1 MVEWI
6 YESGKVFVLNLI
18 RRYEDCRI
26 LTKRIRGV
34 SSMKKLHIYSDKS
47 ACISALVQA
56 FLSVLLCILF
66 TYIVLRLTGF
76 EEFIG
81 KDGKEEIINGIRY
94 DVVLCIGAVVSAFV
108 PILLLRYNEIKYLF
122 LFLLSSVM
130 FYVIILFLVVL
141 FLIGGS
147 FDFINYATTSFPVGA
162 GMGTVI
168 AIIINTIENRKE

>member
-1 MVEWI
+1 MR
-6 YESGKVFVLNLI
+6 KLNI
-18 RRYEDCRI
+18 HSYK
-26 LTKRIRGV
+26 T
-34 SSMKKLHIYSDKS
+34 
-47 ACISALVQA
+47 ACISALVQS

-81 KDGKEEIINGIRY
+81 KDGKEKIINGIRY

-130 FYVIILFLVVL
+130 FYVIILFLVVS

-147 FDFINYATTSFPVGA
+147 FDFINYATSSFPIGA
-162 GMGTVI
+162 GFGTVI
-168 AIIINTIENRKE
+168 AIIINATRKRKE